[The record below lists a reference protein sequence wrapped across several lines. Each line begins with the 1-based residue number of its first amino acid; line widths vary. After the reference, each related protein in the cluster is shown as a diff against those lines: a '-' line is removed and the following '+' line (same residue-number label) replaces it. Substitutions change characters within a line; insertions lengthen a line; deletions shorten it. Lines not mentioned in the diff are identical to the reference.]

1 MKVIAI
7 VQARTGSTR
16 LPGKTLLKLGEESL
30 IWHIFKRL
38 SYCKFVQKTVLATT
52 TNVDDDKLVDWA
64 KSEGVEVYRGSETNV
79 LSRFYEAACTFNA
92 DVIVR
97 ITGDDPFKDPEV
109 VDRVINEF
117 FSENLDFA
125 FNNYPPSYPEG
136 LDVEV
141 FSFKSLKCAFENS
154 EDQFEFEHVTQFFY
168 RNMNLFKT
176 KNIPY
181 HVDLSN
187 LRWTIDEEVDYQM
200 ALMVYEE
207 LYKKD
212 EIFLMKDIL
221 DLLSKKPEIS
231 EINFKVSRSLMYNKI
246 SK

>member
-1 MKVIAI
+1 
-7 VQARTGSTR
+7 
-16 LPGKTLLKLGEESL
+16 
-30 IWHIFKRL
+30 
-38 SYCKFVQKTVLATT
+38 
-52 TNVDDDKLVDWA
+52 
-64 KSEGVEVYRGSETNV
+64 
-79 LSRFYEAACTFNA
+79 
-92 DVIVR
+92 
-97 ITGDDPFKDPEV
+97 
-109 VDRVINEF
+109 
-117 FSENLDFA
+117 
-125 FNNYPPSYPEG
+125 
-136 LDVEV
+136 
-141 FSFKSLKCAFENS
+141 
-154 EDQFEFEHVTQFFY
+154 
-168 RNMNLFKT
+168 MNLFKT